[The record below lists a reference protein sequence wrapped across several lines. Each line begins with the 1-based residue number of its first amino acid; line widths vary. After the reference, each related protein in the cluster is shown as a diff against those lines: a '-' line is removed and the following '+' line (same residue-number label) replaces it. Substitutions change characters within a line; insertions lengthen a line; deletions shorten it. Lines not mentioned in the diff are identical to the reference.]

1 MLINENNTAYE
12 SHIQNSKNEQT
23 FQVFESIENIVLY
36 AIKVSKQ
43 QYHSRISKN
52 LMDPGYKLK
61 NYWSLLKTF
70 LINKKI
76 P

>member
-23 FQVFESIENIVLY
+23 FRVFESIQNIVLY

-52 LMDPGYKLK
+52 LMDSGYKLK